1 MQVHVTDRRVFPA
14 YLTYLLLIAHARAQ
28 NRQRFAWRDPPYEYE
43 FLKRPI
49 DILCGTDRIRVALE
63 AGVSPKKL
71 AAAWA
76 KDVAAFKK
84 RRARFLLY

>member
-1 MQVHVTDRRVFPA
+1 VTDRRRFPA
-14 YLTYLLLIAHARAQ
+14 YLAYLLLIFHARRHDPVKFKW
-28 NRQRFAWRDPPYEYE
+28 RQAPYEYE

-63 AGVSPKKL
+63 AGISPKQL
-71 AAAWA
+71 APGWV
-76 KDVAAFKK
+76 KELAAFKK